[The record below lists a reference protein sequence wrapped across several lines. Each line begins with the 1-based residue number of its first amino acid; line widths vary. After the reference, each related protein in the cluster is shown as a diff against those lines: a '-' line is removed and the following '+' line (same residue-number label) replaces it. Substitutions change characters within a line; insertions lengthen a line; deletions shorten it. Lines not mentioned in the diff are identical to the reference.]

1 MAVRLNVSNFKSLM
15 KRGSVNF
22 VIDNIK
28 LIFTPQFATAAMRGT
43 DLISVVKV
51 PNDVLSGLKRQD
63 EIDFCFISPLS
74 NVLPY
79 LDILRE
85 DDVSVTIEQGYL
97 ELKEPPHVVK
107 ISLFNPNVMT
117 PFDPDRQP
125 NIEFFVSFI
134 PDERFA
140 TFVDKTKR
148 VCATHGRIF
157 LGVAA
162 GQLYIRAGGVINEL
176 ASEIKLNLVETDF
189 ASDVELSFNYKSF
202 INLVGLI
209 SPGFT
214 ISVAYDVEQELGLIR
229 VSNPDQS
236 EVYYLMSRI

>member
-1 MAVRLNVSNFKSLM
+1 MAVRLIVSNFKSLM

-28 LIFTPQFATAAMRGT
+28 LIFTPQLATVAMMGT
-43 DLISVVKV
+43 DLISVVKI
-51 PNDVLSGLKRQD
+51 PNDVLLGLKRQD

-85 DDVSVTIEQGYL
+85 DNVSVTIEQGYL

-107 ISLFNPNVMT
+107 ISLANPNVIT
-117 PFDPDRQP
+117 PFNPDRQP
-125 NIEFFVSFI
+125 NFEFFVSFI

-157 LGVAA
+157 LGTQA
-162 GQLYIRAGGVINEL
+162 GQFYIRAGGVLNESG
-176 ASEIKLNLVETDF
+176 SEIKLNLIETDF
-189 ASDVELSFNYKSF
+189 EDDLELSFYYKSF
-202 INLVGLI
+202 INLFGLI

-214 ISVAYDVEQELGLIR
+214 ISVSYATEQELGLIK